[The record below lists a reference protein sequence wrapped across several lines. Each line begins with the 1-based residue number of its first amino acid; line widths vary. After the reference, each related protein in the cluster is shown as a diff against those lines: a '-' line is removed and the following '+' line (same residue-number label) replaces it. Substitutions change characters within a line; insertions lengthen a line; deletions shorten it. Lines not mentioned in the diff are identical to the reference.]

1 MAEINDNVYSM
12 EEVLQRWRKVTAGE
26 KEDKQSV
33 SKKIQY
39 TMNEKLNMISEEI
52 DWFKQS
58 AINKKKSFVFRL
70 GKYTHFYL
78 NDMLYICG
86 KKKEEV
92 TPSEVQWLINSLTAI
107 LPYPV
112 NEGDEK
118 ACMDIFN
125 QRACRIEQ
133 VVCDNYENLQEALYR
148 KSLFVSK
155 DAKSAPNKKKRKEFY
170 KYQFRM
176 VEGWHHKWMAVMEK
190 AGGIRKAERTECVYL
205 CTMDSKYNVNR
216 EDEKKF
222 CETGETENEILQGA
236 YEKTKKICT
245 KDLCQYVLWCFIT
258 GGAKVKKDEE
268 KLADKATQED
278 VGNREGCIEACTSL
292 FCEVITHQLKADSI
306 EDFKYIS
313 KEAIRE
319 LEIINKILCQ
329 NEKARERR
337 KKSFYPEV
345 EILRQIKKSDKERWR
360 HKNGISELRCC
371 TEKDLLDLSNIRNYL
386 NGRESETILISDY
399 IKLPTE

>member
-1 MAEINDNVYSM
+1 MGKICCDVYSVG
-12 EEVLQRWRKVTAGE
+12 EVLQRWQKITAGV
-26 KEDKQSV
+26 KDDKIKV
-33 SKKIQY
+33 LKKIQY
-39 TMNEKLNMISEEI
+39 RFKNKLKMSSEEI
-52 DWFKQS
+52 HWFKQETN
-58 AINKKKSFVFRL
+58 NKMERFVFRF

-78 NDMLYICG
+78 NDILYICG

-118 ACMDIFN
+118 VCEDIFN

-155 DAKSAPNKKKRKEFY
+155 DAKSESDKKKRKEFY
-170 KYQFRM
+170 KYQYRM
-176 VEGWHHKWMAVMEK
+176 VKEWHQKWMAVMEK
-190 AGGIRKAERTECVYL
+190 AGGIRKAERTECVHL
-205 CTMDSKYNVNR
+205 CKKDTKYNVPQ
-216 EDEKKF
+216 EDEKRF
-222 CETGETENEILQGA
+222 CETGELENAILQGA
-236 YEKTKKICT
+236 YEKMKRICSE
-245 KDLCQYVLWCFIT
+245 DLCQYALWCFIT
-258 GGAKVKKDEE
+258 GGAKVKKGEE

-313 KEAIRE
+313 KKAIRE
-319 LEIINKILCQ
+319 LETLNKILCQ

-345 EILRQIKKSDKERWR
+345 EILRQTKKADKERWR
-360 HKNGISELRCC
+360 YKNG
-371 TEKDLLDLSNIRNYL
+371 LLDLRYCTEEDLWDLSNMRNYL
-386 NGRESETILISDY
+386 NERESETILISDY
-399 IKLPTE
+399 IKLSAE

>member
-12 EEVLQRWRKVTAGE
+12 EEVFQRWQKVTAGV
-26 KEDKQSV
+26 KEDKKSV
-33 SKKIQY
+33 SKKIWY
-39 TMNEKLNMISEEI
+39 RLNKKLNMTSEEI

-58 AINKKKSFVFRL
+58 ANNKKERFVFRL

-78 NDMLYICG
+78 NDILYICG

-112 NEGDEK
+112 NEGNEK
-118 ACMDIFN
+118 TCMDIFN

-155 DAKSAPNKKKRKEFY
+155 DAKSESDKKKRKEFY
-170 KYQFRM
+170 KYQYRM
-176 VEGWHHKWMAVMEK
+176 VKEWHQKWMAVMEK
-190 AGGIRKAERTECVYL
+190 AGGIRKAERTECVHL
-205 CTMDSKYNVNR
+205 CKKDTKYNVPQ
-216 EDEKKF
+216 EDEKRF
-222 CETGETENEILQGA
+222 FETGELENAILQGA
-236 YEKTKKICT
+236 YEKMKRICSE
-245 KDLCQYVLWCFIT
+245 DLCQYALWCFIT
-258 GGAKVKKDEE
+258 GGAKVKKGEE

-319 LEIINKILCQ
+319 LETLNKILCQ
-329 NEKARERR
+329 NEKVRERR
-337 KKSFYPEV
+337 KKSSYPEV
-345 EILRQIKKSDKERWR
+345 EILRQIKKSDKERGR
-360 HKNGISELRCC
+360 YKNGLSDLYC
-371 TEKDLLDLSNIRNYL
+371 TEEELWDLSNIRNYL
-386 NGRESETILISDY
+386 NERESETILISDY
-399 IKLPTE
+399 IKLSAE

>member
-1 MAEINDNVYSM
+1 
-12 EEVLQRWRKVTAGE
+12 
-26 KEDKQSV
+26 
-33 SKKIQY
+33 
-39 TMNEKLNMISEEI
+39 
-52 DWFKQS
+52 
-58 AINKKKSFVFRL
+58 
-70 GKYTHFYL
+70 
-78 NDMLYICG
+78 
-86 KKKEEV
+86 
-92 TPSEVQWLINSLTAI
+92 
-107 LPYPV
+107 
-112 NEGDEK
+112 
-118 ACMDIFN
+118 
-125 QRACRIEQ
+125 
-133 VVCDNYENLQEALYR
+133 
-148 KSLFVSK
+148 
-155 DAKSAPNKKKRKEFY
+155 
-170 KYQFRM
+170 
-176 VEGWHHKWMAVMEK
+176 
-190 AGGIRKAERTECVYL
+190 
-205 CTMDSKYNVNR
+205 MDSKYNVNR